1 MDAATIL
8 LQLCLS
14 GALVGGIYGL
24 IAMGFVIT
32 YRSAGV
38 FNIAYGQFAVIGA
51 FIAWTFIGLPS
62 APRLPL
68 PLAYTLTII
77 TAILFGLIVERVL
90 FRRMIGKPIFATFM
104 LTLGLLAVL
113 HSLVLLIW
121 GPSTKAIATAIPK
134 GPVNLGGIV
143 LAQEYI
149 WSFTLS
155 ILVAL
160 ALILFLRNTRLG
172 LAMRAAYE
180 DQTAARCLGVSAE
193 LNAMIAWVMCAV
205 IATIGGILI
214 ASVSGISMMLSE
226 MVLLVLAVVLIG
238 GLDSLAGCIVGG
250 LILAIGH
257 NLTSYYLGPLLPGID
272 GIFNMVLILVILL
285 VRPTGLLGVRPI
297 ERV

>member
-1 MDAATIL
+1 MDATTIL
-8 LQLCLS
+8 LQLLLS
-14 GALVGGIYGL
+14 GVLVGGVYGL
-24 IAMGFVIT
+24 VAMGFVIT

-51 FIAWTFIGLPS
+51 YMAWTFIGSPS

-68 PLAYTLTII
+68 PLAYGLTII
-77 TAILFGLIVERVL
+77 AAITFGLIVERVL
-90 FRRMIGKPIFATFM
+90 FRHMIGKPIFATFM
-104 LTLGLLAVL
+104 ITLGLLAVL
-113 HSLVLLIW
+113 HSIVMLVW
-121 GPSTKAIATAIPK
+121 GPNTTAIATAIPK

-143 LAQEYI
+143 LAQEHL
-149 WSFTLS
+149 WSFALA
-155 ILVAL
+155 IIL
-160 ALILFLRNTRLG
+160 ALILILFFRRTRLG

-180 DQTAARCLGVSAE
+180 DQLAARCLGVSAE
-193 LNAMIAWVMCAV
+193 LNSKIAWIMCAV

-238 GLDSLAGCIVGG
+238 GLDSITGCIIGG

-257 NLTSYYLGPLLPGID
+257 NLTSYYLEPLLPGIASVFSM
-272 GIFNMVLILVILL
+272 ILILVILM
-285 VRPTGLLGVRPI
+285 VRPTGLLGMRPI